1 MGLDILAFVVPIILI
16 LVVVVIFLSFV
27 PLGLWISAISAGVK
41 VSIFSLVGMRLRRV
55 RADKIIRPLIK
66 AQKAGMNVNAN
77 QLESHLLSGGRVDN
91 VVDALIAAHRANLDL
106 SFERAAAIDLA
117 GRNVFEAVRM
127 SVTPKIIETPW
138 ISAVAIDGI
147 EVKVIAKVTVRA
159 NLARLVGG
167 AGEETIIA
175 RVGEGIVT
183 TVGSSQS
190 HKSVLE
196 NPDLIS
202 RTVLAKG
209 LDSGD
214 MLLKAEVE
222 ITDEDTF
229 ATIHDK
235 MAVTGAN
242 LLLDTLDQLEA
253 GTLERI
259 PQDHD
264 AATYVPMI
272 TKETGHI
279 DWSKNR
285 QDIINLIRGLNPVPA
300 AYTIYEEEVLKIFG
314 ASLSDVQANSAAN
327 GEIVAV
333 VKKGFV
339 VKCGDGCLLITEVQA
354 RGGKRMMTDAYLR
367 GHAMKEGILLQ

>member
-1 MGLDILAFVVPIILI
+1 MRVIFMGTPDFAVPSLEALLTKHEVV
-16 LVVVVIFLSFV
+16 LVVTQPDKPKGRGKKMVPTPVKACALEHGIPVLQPEKVKEPEFV
-27 PLGLWISAISAGVK
+27 EQ
-41 VSIFSLVGMRLRRV
+41 LRSY
-55 RADKIIRPLIK
+55 
-66 AQKAGMNVNAN
+66 
-77 QLESHLLSGGRVDN
+77 E
-91 VVDALIAAHRANLDL
+91 
-106 SFERAAAIDLA
+106 
-117 GRNVFEAVRM
+117 
-127 SVTPKIIETPW
+127 
-138 ISAVAIDGI
+138 
-147 EVKVIAKVTVRA
+147 
-159 NLARLVGG
+159 
-167 AGEETIIA
+167 
-175 RVGEGIVT
+175 
-183 TVGSSQS
+183 
-190 HKSVLE
+190 
-196 NPDLIS
+196 PDLIAVTAFGQILS
-202 RTVLAKG
+202 EPILEMPKYGCINVHGSLLPKYRGAAPMQWSIIDGEKVTGITTMYMAKG

-264 AATYVPMI
+264 AATYAPMI

-300 AYTIYEEEVLKIFG
+300 AYTIYEKEVLKIFG
-314 ASLSDVQANSAAN
+314 AALSDVQADSAAN

>member
-1 MGLDILAFVVPIILI
+1 MAIYLSPSMPVSYTHLDVYKRQDKPKGRGKKMVPTPVKACALEHGIPVLQPEKVKEPEFVEQ
-16 LVVVVIFLSFV
+16 
-27 PLGLWISAISAGVK
+27 
-41 VSIFSLVGMRLRRV
+41 LRSY
-55 RADKIIRPLIK
+55 
-66 AQKAGMNVNAN
+66 
-77 QLESHLLSGGRVDN
+77 E
-91 VVDALIAAHRANLDL
+91 
-106 SFERAAAIDLA
+106 
-117 GRNVFEAVRM
+117 
-127 SVTPKIIETPW
+127 
-138 ISAVAIDGI
+138 
-147 EVKVIAKVTVRA
+147 
-159 NLARLVGG
+159 
-167 AGEETIIA
+167 
-175 RVGEGIVT
+175 
-183 TVGSSQS
+183 
-190 HKSVLE
+190 
-196 NPDLIS
+196 PDLIAVTAFGQILS
-202 RTVLAKG
+202 EPILEMPKYGCINVHGSLLPKYRGAAPMQWSIIDGEKVTGITTMYMAKG

-264 AATYVPMI
+264 AATYAPMI

-314 ASLSDVQANSAAN
+314 AVISDVQADGAAN

>member
-1 MGLDILAFVVPIILI
+1 MRIIFMGTPDFAVPSLEALLTKHEVV
-16 LVVVVIFLSFV
+16 LVVTQPDKPKGRGKKMVPTPVKACALEHGIPVLQPEKVKEPEFV
-27 PLGLWISAISAGVK
+27 EQ
-41 VSIFSLVGMRLRRV
+41 LRSY
-55 RADKIIRPLIK
+55 
-66 AQKAGMNVNAN
+66 
-77 QLESHLLSGGRVDN
+77 E
-91 VVDALIAAHRANLDL
+91 
-106 SFERAAAIDLA
+106 
-117 GRNVFEAVRM
+117 
-127 SVTPKIIETPW
+127 
-138 ISAVAIDGI
+138 
-147 EVKVIAKVTVRA
+147 
-159 NLARLVGG
+159 
-167 AGEETIIA
+167 
-175 RVGEGIVT
+175 
-183 TVGSSQS
+183 
-190 HKSVLE
+190 
-196 NPDLIS
+196 PDLIAVTAFGQILS
-202 RTVLAKG
+202 EPILEMPKYGCINVHGSLLPKYRGAAPMQWSIINGEKVTGITTMYMAKG

-264 AATYVPMI
+264 AATYAPMI

-314 ASLSDVQANSAAN
+314 AVISDVQADGAAN

>member
-1 MGLDILAFVVPIILI
+1 MRVIFMGTPDFAVPSLEALLTKHEVV
-16 LVVVVIFLSFV
+16 LVVTQPDKPKGRGKKMVPTPVKACALEHGIPVLQPEKVKEPEFV
-27 PLGLWISAISAGVK
+27 EQ
-41 VSIFSLVGMRLRRV
+41 LRSY
-55 RADKIIRPLIK
+55 
-66 AQKAGMNVNAN
+66 
-77 QLESHLLSGGRVDN
+77 E
-91 VVDALIAAHRANLDL
+91 
-106 SFERAAAIDLA
+106 
-117 GRNVFEAVRM
+117 
-127 SVTPKIIETPW
+127 
-138 ISAVAIDGI
+138 
-147 EVKVIAKVTVRA
+147 
-159 NLARLVGG
+159 
-167 AGEETIIA
+167 
-175 RVGEGIVT
+175 
-183 TVGSSQS
+183 
-190 HKSVLE
+190 
-196 NPDLIS
+196 PDLIAVTAFGQILNEPILEMPKYGCINVHGS
-202 RTVLAKG
+202 LLPKYRGAAPMQWSIIDGEKVTGITTMYMAKG

-264 AATYVPMI
+264 AATYAPMI

-314 ASLSDVQANSAAN
+314 AVVSDVQADGAAN

-367 GHAMKEGILLQ
+367 GHAVKEGILLQ

>member
-1 MGLDILAFVVPIILI
+1 MRVIFMGTPDFAVPSLEALLTKHEVV
-16 LVVVVIFLSFV
+16 LVVTQPDKPKGRGKKMVPTPVKACALEHGIPVLQPEKVKEPEFV
-27 PLGLWISAISAGVK
+27 EQ
-41 VSIFSLVGMRLRRV
+41 LRSY
-55 RADKIIRPLIK
+55 
-66 AQKAGMNVNAN
+66 
-77 QLESHLLSGGRVDN
+77 E
-91 VVDALIAAHRANLDL
+91 
-106 SFERAAAIDLA
+106 
-117 GRNVFEAVRM
+117 
-127 SVTPKIIETPW
+127 
-138 ISAVAIDGI
+138 
-147 EVKVIAKVTVRA
+147 
-159 NLARLVGG
+159 
-167 AGEETIIA
+167 
-175 RVGEGIVT
+175 
-183 TVGSSQS
+183 
-190 HKSVLE
+190 
-196 NPDLIS
+196 PDLIAVTAFGQILS
-202 RTVLAKG
+202 EPILEMPKYGCINVHGSLLPKYRGAAPMQWSIIDGEKVTGITTMYMAKG

-235 MAVTGAN
+235 MSVTGAN

-264 AATYVPMI
+264 AATYAPMI

-314 ASLSDVQANSAAN
+314 AVISDVQADDAAN

>member
-1 MGLDILAFVVPIILI
+1 MRVIFMGTPDFAVPSLEALLTKHEVV
-16 LVVVVIFLSFV
+16 LVVTQPDKPKGRGKKMVPTPVKACALEHGIPVLQPEKVKEPEFV
-27 PLGLWISAISAGVK
+27 EQ
-41 VSIFSLVGMRLRRV
+41 LRSY
-55 RADKIIRPLIK
+55 
-66 AQKAGMNVNAN
+66 
-77 QLESHLLSGGRVDN
+77 E
-91 VVDALIAAHRANLDL
+91 
-106 SFERAAAIDLA
+106 
-117 GRNVFEAVRM
+117 
-127 SVTPKIIETPW
+127 
-138 ISAVAIDGI
+138 
-147 EVKVIAKVTVRA
+147 
-159 NLARLVGG
+159 
-167 AGEETIIA
+167 
-175 RVGEGIVT
+175 
-183 TVGSSQS
+183 
-190 HKSVLE
+190 
-196 NPDLIS
+196 PDLIAVTAFGQILS
-202 RTVLAKG
+202 EPILEMPKYGCINVHGSLLPKYRGAAPMQWSIIDGEKVTGITTMYMAKG

-242 LLLDTLDQLEA
+242 LLLDTLDQLED

-264 AATYVPMI
+264 AATYAPMI

-314 ASLSDVQANSAAN
+314 AALSDVQADSAAN

>member
-1 MGLDILAFVVPIILI
+1 MRVIFMGTPDFAVPSLEALLTKHEVV
-16 LVVVVIFLSFV
+16 LVVTQPDKPKGRGKKMVPTPVKACALEHGIPVLQPEKVKEPEFV
-27 PLGLWISAISAGVK
+27 EQ
-41 VSIFSLVGMRLRRV
+41 LRSY
-55 RADKIIRPLIK
+55 
-66 AQKAGMNVNAN
+66 
-77 QLESHLLSGGRVDN
+77 E
-91 VVDALIAAHRANLDL
+91 
-106 SFERAAAIDLA
+106 
-117 GRNVFEAVRM
+117 
-127 SVTPKIIETPW
+127 
-138 ISAVAIDGI
+138 
-147 EVKVIAKVTVRA
+147 
-159 NLARLVGG
+159 
-167 AGEETIIA
+167 
-175 RVGEGIVT
+175 
-183 TVGSSQS
+183 
-190 HKSVLE
+190 
-196 NPDLIS
+196 PDLIAVTAFGQILS
-202 RTVLAKG
+202 EPILEMPKYGCINVHGSLLPKYRGAAPMQWSIIDGEKVTGITTMYMAKG

-264 AATYVPMI
+264 AATYAPMI

-314 ASLSDVQANSAAN
+314 ATLSDVQSDGAAN

-333 VKKGFV
+333 TKKGFV

>member
-1 MGLDILAFVVPIILI
+1 MRVIFMGTPDFAVPSLEALLTKHEVV
-16 LVVVVIFLSFV
+16 LVVTQPDKPKGRGKKMVPTPVKACALEHGIPVLQPEKVKEPEFV
-27 PLGLWISAISAGVK
+27 EQ
-41 VSIFSLVGMRLRRV
+41 LRSY
-55 RADKIIRPLIK
+55 
-66 AQKAGMNVNAN
+66 
-77 QLESHLLSGGRVDN
+77 E
-91 VVDALIAAHRANLDL
+91 
-106 SFERAAAIDLA
+106 
-117 GRNVFEAVRM
+117 
-127 SVTPKIIETPW
+127 
-138 ISAVAIDGI
+138 
-147 EVKVIAKVTVRA
+147 
-159 NLARLVGG
+159 
-167 AGEETIIA
+167 
-175 RVGEGIVT
+175 
-183 TVGSSQS
+183 
-190 HKSVLE
+190 
-196 NPDLIS
+196 PDLIAVTAFGQILS
-202 RTVLAKG
+202 EPILEMPKYGCINVHGSLLPKYRGAAPMQWSIIDGEKVTGITTMYMAKG

-259 PQDHD
+259 PQDHG
-264 AATYVPMI
+264 AATYAPMI

-314 ASLSDVQANSAAN
+314 AVISDVQADGAAN

>member
-1 MGLDILAFVVPIILI
+1 MRVIFMGTPDFAVPSLEALLTKHEVV
-16 LVVVVIFLSFV
+16 LVVTQPDKPKGRGKKMVPTPVKACALEHGIPVLQPEKVKEPEFV
-27 PLGLWISAISAGVK
+27 EQ
-41 VSIFSLVGMRLRRV
+41 LRSY
-55 RADKIIRPLIK
+55 
-66 AQKAGMNVNAN
+66 
-77 QLESHLLSGGRVDN
+77 E
-91 VVDALIAAHRANLDL
+91 
-106 SFERAAAIDLA
+106 
-117 GRNVFEAVRM
+117 
-127 SVTPKIIETPW
+127 
-138 ISAVAIDGI
+138 
-147 EVKVIAKVTVRA
+147 
-159 NLARLVGG
+159 
-167 AGEETIIA
+167 
-175 RVGEGIVT
+175 
-183 TVGSSQS
+183 
-190 HKSVLE
+190 
-196 NPDLIS
+196 PDLIAVTAFGQILS
-202 RTVLAKG
+202 EPILEMPKYGCINVHGSLLPKYRGAAPMQWSIIDGEKVTGITTMYMAKG

-264 AATYVPMI
+264 AATYAPMI

-314 ASLSDVQANSAAN
+314 AVISDVQADEAAN

>member
-1 MGLDILAFVVPIILI
+1 MRVIFMGTPDFAVPSLEALLTKHEVV
-16 LVVVVIFLSFV
+16 LVVTQPDKPKGRGKKMVPTPVKACALEHGIPVLQPEKVKEPEFV
-27 PLGLWISAISAGVK
+27 EQ
-41 VSIFSLVGMRLRRV
+41 LRSY
-55 RADKIIRPLIK
+55 
-66 AQKAGMNVNAN
+66 
-77 QLESHLLSGGRVDN
+77 E
-91 VVDALIAAHRANLDL
+91 
-106 SFERAAAIDLA
+106 
-117 GRNVFEAVRM
+117 
-127 SVTPKIIETPW
+127 
-138 ISAVAIDGI
+138 
-147 EVKVIAKVTVRA
+147 
-159 NLARLVGG
+159 
-167 AGEETIIA
+167 
-175 RVGEGIVT
+175 
-183 TVGSSQS
+183 
-190 HKSVLE
+190 
-196 NPDLIS
+196 PDLIAVTAFGQILS
-202 RTVLAKG
+202 EPILEMPKYGCINVHGSLLPKYRGAAPMQWSIIDGEKVTGITTMYMAKG

-264 AATYVPMI
+264 AATYAPMI

-314 ASLSDVQANSAAN
+314 AALSDVQANSAAN

>member
-1 MGLDILAFVVPIILI
+1 MRVIFMGTPDFAVPSLEALLTKHEVV
-16 LVVVVIFLSFV
+16 LVVTQPDKPKGRGKKMVPTPVKACALEHGIPVLQPEKVKEPKFV
-27 PLGLWISAISAGVK
+27 EQ
-41 VSIFSLVGMRLRRV
+41 LRSY
-55 RADKIIRPLIK
+55 
-66 AQKAGMNVNAN
+66 
-77 QLESHLLSGGRVDN
+77 E
-91 VVDALIAAHRANLDL
+91 
-106 SFERAAAIDLA
+106 
-117 GRNVFEAVRM
+117 
-127 SVTPKIIETPW
+127 
-138 ISAVAIDGI
+138 
-147 EVKVIAKVTVRA
+147 
-159 NLARLVGG
+159 
-167 AGEETIIA
+167 
-175 RVGEGIVT
+175 
-183 TVGSSQS
+183 
-190 HKSVLE
+190 
-196 NPDLIS
+196 PDLIAVTAFGQILS
-202 RTVLAKG
+202 EPILEMPKYGCINVHGSLLPKYRGAAPMQWSIIDGEKVTGITTMYMAKG

-264 AATYVPMI
+264 AATYAPMI

-314 ASLSDVQANSAAN
+314 AVISDVQADGAAN

>member
-1 MGLDILAFVVPIILI
+1 MRVIFMGTPDFAVPSLEALLTKHEVV
-16 LVVVVIFLSFV
+16 LVVTQPDKPKGRGKKMVPTPVKACALEHGIPVLQPEKVKEPEFV
-27 PLGLWISAISAGVK
+27 EQ
-41 VSIFSLVGMRLRRV
+41 LRSY
-55 RADKIIRPLIK
+55 
-66 AQKAGMNVNAN
+66 
-77 QLESHLLSGGRVDN
+77 E
-91 VVDALIAAHRANLDL
+91 
-106 SFERAAAIDLA
+106 
-117 GRNVFEAVRM
+117 
-127 SVTPKIIETPW
+127 
-138 ISAVAIDGI
+138 
-147 EVKVIAKVTVRA
+147 
-159 NLARLVGG
+159 
-167 AGEETIIA
+167 
-175 RVGEGIVT
+175 
-183 TVGSSQS
+183 
-190 HKSVLE
+190 
-196 NPDLIS
+196 PDLIAVTAFGQILS
-202 RTVLAKG
+202 EPILEMPKYGCINVHGSLLPKYRGAAPMQWSIIDGEKVTGITTMYMAKG

-264 AATYVPMI
+264 AATYAPMI

-314 ASLSDVQANSAAN
+314 ASLSDVQADSAAN

-354 RGGKRMMTDAYLR
+354 RGGKRMMSDAYLR

>member
-1 MGLDILAFVVPIILI
+1 MRVIFMGTPDFAVPSLEALLTKHEVV
-16 LVVVVIFLSFV
+16 LVVTQPDKPKGRGKKMVPTPVKACALEHGIPVLQPEKVKEPEFV
-27 PLGLWISAISAGVK
+27 E
-41 VSIFSLVGMRLRRV
+41 RLRSY
-55 RADKIIRPLIK
+55 
-66 AQKAGMNVNAN
+66 
-77 QLESHLLSGGRVDN
+77 E
-91 VVDALIAAHRANLDL
+91 
-106 SFERAAAIDLA
+106 
-117 GRNVFEAVRM
+117 
-127 SVTPKIIETPW
+127 
-138 ISAVAIDGI
+138 
-147 EVKVIAKVTVRA
+147 
-159 NLARLVGG
+159 
-167 AGEETIIA
+167 
-175 RVGEGIVT
+175 
-183 TVGSSQS
+183 
-190 HKSVLE
+190 
-196 NPDLIS
+196 PDLIAVTAFGQILS
-202 RTVLAKG
+202 EPILEMPKYGCINVHGSLLPKYRGAAPMQWSIIDGEKVTGITTMYMAKG

-264 AATYVPMI
+264 AATYAPMI

-300 AYTIYEEEVLKIFG
+300 AYSIYEEEVLKIFG
-314 ASLSDVQANSAAN
+314 AVPSDVEADGADN

-333 VKKGFV
+333 TKKGFV